1 VDGHALT
8 AEVVTPPTN
17 GMLVLAAGGAFT
29 YTPAPDF
36 FGMDTFTYRVRDE
49 LDGSVTATVTITV
62 TSVDEPPNPD
72 AGVGMMDAGMM
83 DAGMMDAGMGTDA
96 GMVTTDA
103 GMVTTDT
110 GVGTM
115 DAGMVMMDAGMGTM
129 DAGMGTDSGTV
140 TMDAGVTTPDGGG
153 IRDSGVQPPPAGGGG
168 GCSASS
174 PSGPRGVVAG
184 APLAGPPR
192 TCPEGVARAPRLRS
206 VRRPGTHCVPPAPRA
221 ALSARLG
228 ANPRSRA
235 EPGPLWHP
243 CWWVEP

>member
-1 VDGHALT
+1 MNGQNGVLMDDPAAQDVDGHALT
-8 AEVVTPPTN
+8 AEVVTPPMN

-36 FGMDTFTYRVRDE
+36 FGMDTFIYRVRDE
-49 LDGSVTATVTITV
+49 LNGSVTATVTITV

-129 DAGMGTDSGTV
+129 DAGMGT
-140 TMDAGVTTPDGGG
+140 MDAGGTTPDGGT
-153 IRDSGVQPPPAGGGG
+153 RDSGVQPPPAGGGG

-174 PSGPRGVVAG
+174 RADG
-184 APLAGPPR
+184 AAWWPGLLLLAL
-192 TCPEGVARAPRLRS
+192 AH
-206 VRRPGTHCVPPAPRA
+206 VRRSSRTR
-221 ALSARLG
+221 G
-228 ANPRSRA
+228 A
-235 EPGPLWHP
+235 
-243 CWWVEP
+243 